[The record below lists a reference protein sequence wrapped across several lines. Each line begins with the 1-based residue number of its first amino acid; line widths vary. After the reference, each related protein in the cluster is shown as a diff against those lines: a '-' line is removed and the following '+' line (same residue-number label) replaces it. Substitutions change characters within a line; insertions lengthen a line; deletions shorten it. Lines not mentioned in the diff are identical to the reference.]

1 MIEASAADIA
11 LVLAAARSRPIEAK
25 WPNLAGGIGLTPRE
39 LEVLRLVAAGRSN
52 QQIADALFIS
62 PRTVSTHLT
71 SVFSKLGVS
80 SRTEA
85 IAAAHHLHL
94 V

>member
-1 MIEASAADIA
+1 M
-11 LVLAAARSRPIEAK
+11 VLAAARSRPTEAK
-25 WPNLAGGIGLTPRE
+25 WPNLAGGIDLTPRE
-39 LEVLRLVAAGRSN
+39 LEVLRLVVSGRSN
-52 QQIADALFIS
+52 AQIADALFIS

>member
-1 MIEASAADIA
+1 MTALTREVATATISRAPTTNLPDPAASH
-11 LVLAAARSRPIEAK
+11 
-25 WPNLAGGIGLTPRE
+25 GLTARE
-39 LEVLRLVAAGRSN
+39 LEVLRLVAAGHSN
-52 QQIADALFIS
+52 AQIADALFIS

-71 SVFSKLGVS
+71 SIFNKLGVN